1 MTFQQVS
8 EPYDAYDV
16 LVVGGSGVDTVV
28 PVGAL
33 PLPLTD
39 SAAVPPIREGV
50 GHTGTGVALGC
61 AALGLTTGFVD
72 FIGDDH
78 PGSLVRARMAATG
91 VDFRPLISPHG
102 TRRAVNLVAP
112 DGRRMSFYDARDPL
126 DLRMPPEHYL
136 PALRRARHVH
146 LSITHFARFLYDDI
160 EALGLPVSTDLHD
173 WDGLTEH
180 HREFALRSDLVFL
193 STSGAGERIASV
205 MREILHEG
213 RAEAVIATAGAA
225 APISWPPTTA
235 PRVRCRPWCRPG
247 RSWTPTARATPS
259 PAGSS
264 TGGIWAGAWRTARGW
279 APSPGPMPVPRPA
292 RTPPSSV
299 RTCCAR
305 CPPRRRGPPL
315 RRTPPRRP
323 APASR
328 ARRTTGSPRGGV
340 AARSRPDGPRGVF
353 PVRGR
358 PARPAARLSPCGRRR
373 RRKWCC

>member
-33 PLPLTD
+33 PIPLTD
-39 SAAVPPIREGV
+39 SSAVPPIREWV

-78 PGSLVRARMAATG
+78 HGSLVRERMAATG

-146 LSITHFARFLYDDI
+146 LSITHFSRFLYDDI

-193 STSGAGERIASV
+193 STAGAGERIASV

-213 RAEAVIATAGAA
+213 RAEAVIATAGAGGA
-225 APISWPPTTA
+225 YVLGADDRS
-235 PRVRCRPWCRPG
+235 PRPVPAVCRPA
-247 RSWTPTARATPS
+247 RSWTPMARVTPS

-264 TGGIWAGAWRTARGW
+264 TAGTWAGALRTARGW

-292 RTPPSSV
+292 PTPPSSG

-305 CPPRRRGPPL
+305 SPPRRRPRPL
-315 RRTPPRRP
+315 RRTPPHRP
-323 APASR
+323 PQI
-328 ARRTTGSPRGGV
+328 
-340 AARSRPDGPRGVF
+340 
-353 PVRGR
+353 
-358 PARPAARLSPCGRRR
+358 SPCGPRR